1 MLCRINYSCNP
12 KERERIAKDVD
23 QLMHEM
29 AEGDLITKELID
41 GYIKQREKGVKPL
54 DDFDKLSLLVQRE
67 LYGIAIDNND
77 LSYLRKVTPKSL
89 KAHLKRMLENG
100 NLHIGYLTTE

>member
-1 MLCRINYSCNP
+1 
-12 KERERIAKDVD
+12 
-23 QLMHEM
+23 MHEM

-54 DDFDKLSLLVQRE
+54 DDFDKLKLLVERE
-67 LYGIAIDNND
+67 AYGIAIDTND

-89 KAHLKRMLENG
+89 KAHLKRMLKNG